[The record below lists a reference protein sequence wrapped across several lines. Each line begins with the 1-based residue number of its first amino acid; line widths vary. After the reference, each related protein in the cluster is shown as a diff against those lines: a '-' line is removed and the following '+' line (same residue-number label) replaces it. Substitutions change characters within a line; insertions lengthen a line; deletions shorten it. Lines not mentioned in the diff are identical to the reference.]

1 MIRLLL
7 LFIAFVFCFHTA
19 SAQGSNK
26 IIPIYK
32 DSSTYK
38 LVIKTMNYNGE
49 KDIAQDNLTFKFK
62 NGETKVYYIRYG
74 DMLIS
79 SLTIPYSIYDRLVQ
93 FEDTVNSVHCEKESC
108 TDSILIE
115 IGDNSFSVSID
126 VLDEELVSNLM
137 LELESDE

>member
-1 MIRLLL
+1 MIRIFL
-7 LFIAFVFCFHTA
+7 LFIAFLFCFHTA
-19 SAQGSNK
+19 NGQGSNK

-38 LVIKTMNYNGE
+38 LVIKTMNYTGE
-49 KDIAQDNLTFKFK
+49 RDVAQDNLTFKFK

-93 FEDTVNSVHCEKESC
+93 FEDTVNSVDCKKKSC

-115 IGDNSFSVSID
+115 IGDNSYSVSID